1 MYALVGTYIYI
12 IYIHV
17 QNNERVV
24 KVGRSIEKVC
34 HKFRMCIRGVNGV
47 EHDIATSPIISMSV
61 THIIYQFEVCFRLS

>member
-12 IYIHV
+12 YIHV
-17 QNNERVV
+17 QNNESGV

-47 EHDIATSPIISMSV
+47 EHDIATSPSSACQS
-61 THIIYQFEVCFRLS
+61 HIIYQFEA